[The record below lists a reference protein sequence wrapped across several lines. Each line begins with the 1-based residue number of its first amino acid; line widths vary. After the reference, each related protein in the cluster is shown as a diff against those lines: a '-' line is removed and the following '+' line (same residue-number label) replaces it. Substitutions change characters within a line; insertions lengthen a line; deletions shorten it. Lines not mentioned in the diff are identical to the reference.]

1 MNAADLYREAGIYA
15 EFGRIICI
23 GVGRIEKQAD
33 GPHLRVTTLHGD
45 HERDVLERFV
55 DLLDKHYNTDEHWL
69 CGHNGREF
77 DFPFIARRCV
87 VNGLSLPRLLD
98 IAGLKPHAI
107 VEAGIALVPEG
118 RGIFGDLTV
127 AENLMAV
134 PSALRHPPLLDAL
147 EGARTARFNR
157 EEWDAYIAASMA
169 IQNER
174 GALAL
179 ARKEG
184 RAEEAARALLTVLEA
199 RGVLLPE
206 AARGR
211 ILAERDP
218 ERLAAWLRKAVTA
231 SSIAEVL
238 DDPS

>member
-1 MNAADLYREAGIYA
+1 MPSREHHDRVRAPNVRNEQVRDLTKVLFLDIETVPSTYRWSQLDPMMQQYWDQKTRFRQGSQNMNAADLYREAGIYA

-98 IAGLKPHAI
+98 IAGLKPWEVGH
-107 VEAGIALVPEG
+107 
-118 RGIFGDLTV
+118 
-127 AENLMAV
+127 
-134 PSALRHPPLLDAL
+134 LD
-147 EGARTARFNR
+147 
-157 EEWDAYIAASMA
+157 
-169 IQNER
+169 
-174 GALAL
+174 
-179 ARKEG
+179 
-184 RAEEAARALLTVLEA
+184 
-199 RGVLLPE
+199 
-206 AARGR
+206 
-211 ILAERDP
+211 
-218 ERLAAWLRKAVTA
+218 
-231 SSIAEVL
+231 
-238 DDPS
+238 